1 METKFLNDS
10 FVETKLKVENL
21 VRKDNGT
28 YFCKAQGPS
37 GEASAAVPLYVLG
50 KNCSYNPFFTH
61 EALKL
66 LTVFID
72 SCLVL

>member
-10 FVETKLKVENL
+10 FVETNLKVENL

-50 KNCSYNPFFTH
+50 KNCSDHLFIYTCSSDITF
-61 EALKL
+61 
-66 LTVFID
+66 FID